1 MSWDH
6 LIYEAILV
14 VMVIAGYH
22 AYYRNQW
29 EAHMMT
35 VMSKMIREIER
46 SSRQSN
52 HMAKSKDY
60 HHDDVEYPYTRDTV
74 VSSYNHNNIV
84 TMVTA

>member
-6 LIYEAILV
+6 LIYEVILV

-29 EAHMMT
+29 ETHMTT
-35 VMSKMIREIER
+35 VMSKMIREIKR

-52 HMAKSKDY
+52 HTVKSKDY
-60 HHDDVEYPYTRDTV
+60 HDDDVEYPYIRDTY
-74 VSSYNHNNIV
+74 SSKL
-84 TMVTA
+84 M